1 MKIVVSRDSEMLQE
15 IDLSE
20 EASRSAGDSLS
31 FFIGRSDE
39 CHVVLD
45 DPQVSREH
53 AQLEYQNGLW
63 TIKQLSEFGKI
74 NINGSVVNEKQLA
87 AGDMAII
94 GPFVLSF
101 FPQVLQ
107 TSAPAS
113 SDVSVGNN
121 EEDLE
126 KNELDDAAT
135 KTQMNEEQLGD
146 GGGVHEDETQFLDS
160 EAEEGAQALEDLDAS
175 TDLDSFDSDQ
185 AQGDED
191 SGFISGGAQS
201 VEFSAEN
208 NDTAFP
214 EENEIDDINS
224 FEETQSEFN
233 DGALDI
239 LDDDEG
245 GFDDE
250 STKVLQTFAKFQ
262 LDIFGEFAPYDK
274 YNLESA
280 ETTIGRDPAKC
291 QIVLN
296 DPEVSSVHATIRKN
310 NITCTIEDMQ
320 SGNGTLLNGE
330 RINKSPLTNGDEFI
344 IGSTTFTV
352 KIVSDFLDQEKERL
366 MPVEENQVVEI
377 EEIVEVD
384 ADFDDGDVEEG
395 GVSFGE
401 AQAPAGK
408 QSLVQKFRSL
418 PPKKQLIY
426 GIIGIALI
434 LLLLEDDGTSSKA
447 PESSAA
453 TNQQAEEPK
462 PEETEVVLSPE
473 VLEIVEAS
481 YQLANTY
488 IQRGMYDEALQELDN
503 NIFRYTPKYKNADQ
517 LKELALAGIQE
528 RERIEERRQREIRE
542 AERREKV
549 KDLVERAKVAV
560 KERNVMVAEELFAQ
574 IAIIDPDNF
583 DVSALKIELDAW
595 KKEEERKAVLA
606 AQKEA
611 ERKRMVDLLKPGKE
625 AFLRKEWYNSTI
637 RLKQFLDNDNMDEDL
652 IEDAAQMLTKAQE
665 ELDSI
670 VGPLLGRARS
680 LREGQDLKGAY
691 ELYGQILS
699 HHPANGEAMDEMREI
714 REILTLRSRKVYRE
728 AIIAESLSLLQDAK
742 EKFQEVQ
749 QISPTDSEYYIKA
762 TNKLKDYIE

>member
-1 MKIVVSRDSEMLQE
+1 MKIVVSRDSETIQE
-15 IDLSE
+15 IDLSV
-20 EASRSAGDSLS
+20 EANKSVGDSLS
-31 FFIGRSDE
+31 FFVGRSNE
-39 CHVVLD
+39 CQVVLD

-53 AQLEYQNGLW
+53 AQLDFKNGNW
-63 TIKQLSEFGKI
+63 TIKQISQFGKI
-74 NINGSVVNEKQLA
+74 QINGSSVETKDLHP
-87 AGDMAII
+87 GDVAII
-94 GPFVLSF
+94 GPFVVSF
-101 FPQVLQ
+101 FPSKPETSSRSSIQPEGQ
-107 TSAPAS
+107 TYSA
-113 SDVSVGNN
+113 D
-121 EEDLE
+121 E
-126 KNELDDAAT
+126 AT
-135 KTQMNEEQLGD
+135 KTQMNEEHLPEANSAI
-146 GGGVHEDETQFLDS
+146 EDETQFLEQDF
-160 EAEEGAQALEDLDAS
+160 ATEEGLENEDVSQLD
-175 TDLDSFDSDQ
+175 DEMPIEN
-185 AQGDED
+185 ED

-208 NDTAFP
+208 NETAFP
-214 EENEIDDINS
+214 EENELDEIES
-224 FEETQSEFN
+224 FESTQSDFN
-233 DGALDI
+233 SLDV
-239 LDDDEG
+239 LDDTED

-262 LDIFGEFAPYDK
+262 LDLFGEFAPYDK
-274 YNLESA
+274 YNLENA
-280 ETTIGRDPAKC
+280 ETTIGRDPSKC
-291 QIVLN
+291 QIILN
-296 DPEVSSVHATIRKN
+296 DPEVSSVHAKIVKN

-352 KIVSDFLDQEKERL
+352 RIVSDFLEQEQERL

-384 ADFDDGDVEEG
+384 ADFEDGDLEEG
-395 GVSFGE
+395 ASSFGD
-401 AQAPAGK
+401 AQVPAGN
-408 QSLVQKFRSL
+408 QSLVDKFRSM

-426 GIIGIALI
+426 GFIGIALAF
-434 LLLLEDDGTSSKA
+434 LLLDGFET
-447 PESSAA
+447 
-453 TNQQAEEPK
+453 EPK
-462 PEETEVVLSPE
+462 PPEPKEAQAPAQASEEEKVEEAQAALSPE
-473 VLEIVEAS
+473 ILEIVEAS

-528 RERIEERRQREIRE
+528 RERIEARRQKEIRE

-560 KERNVMVAEELFAQ
+560 KERNVLVAEELFAQ

-611 ERKRMVDLLKPGKE
+611 ERKRMIDLLKPGKE
-625 AFLRKEWYNSTI
+625 AFLRQEWYNSTI
-637 RLKQFLDNDNMDEDL
+637 RLQQFLDKDNMDEDL
-652 IEDAAQMLTKAQE
+652 IEEAAQMLTKAQE
-665 ELDSI
+665 ELDTI

-691 ELYGQILS
+691 ELYGQILTY
-699 HHPANGEAMDEMREI
+699 HPANGEAMDEMREI
-714 REILTLRSRKVYRE
+714 REVLTLRSRKVYRE

-762 TNKLKDYIE
+762 TNKLKDYVE